1 MLLPSLLRGPVE
13 AGTSSKDGD
22 QSRPQLPGGGLVA
35 AGRGKGG
42 GSGRGHCHSVL
53 EGLSCGRGSKLVICG
68 PKGNRHQPKKKES
81 FLTVRAAPR

>member
-42 GSGRGHCHSVL
+42 GSGRGHSVIQYWKGCPV
-53 EGLSCGRGSKLVICG
+53 EEEVNLSFVAQRGTDIS
-68 PKGNRHQPKKKES
+68 
-81 FLTVRAAPR
+81 PRKRRVF